1 MNNNTVNPAGGRNQ
15 KTRAPFKPKSSSR
28 GSSSYQ
34 LRQYAEQTLGSGSL
48 RKVVKLP
55 EGEDIDEWLAVN
67 GYRRLYNQINLLYG
81 SITEFC
87 SPTTC
92 PEMKATDEFE
102 YLWQDS
108 GKFRKPTKMPAPEYI
123 EHLMAWVQD
132 YINNEAVFPSRIGVH
147 FPKSFQTTVRQ
158 LVKRLFRVYAH
169 IYCHHYPVIVAL
181 GLDPHMNTSFKHYVL
196 FIKEFDL
203 ESGKDFYGPLND
215 MVETILKTDN

>member
-1 MNNNTVNPAGGRNQ
+1 MTSFMNTMSLLHPIFPLLPPPVYHSPLTLPFRNQ

-55 EGEDIDEWLAVN
+55 EGEDLDEWLAVN
-67 GYRRLYNQINLLYG
+67 GYQPLPRMSGILRTDRGLVVVDFYNQINLLYG

-102 YLWQDS
+102 YLWQDQN
-108 GKFRKPTKMPAPEYI
+108 KYKRPTKMPAPEYI
-123 EHLMAWVQD
+123 EHLMAWVQNN
-132 YINNEAVFPSRIGVH
+132 INNEQIFPSRIGWWLLR
-147 FPKSFQTTVRQ
+147 KCD
-158 LVKRLFRVYAH
+158 VKNV
-169 IYCHHYPVIVAL
+169 
-181 GLDPHMNTSFKHYVL
+181 M
-196 FIKEFDL
+196 
-203 ESGKDFYGPLND
+203 
-215 MVETILKTDN
+215 